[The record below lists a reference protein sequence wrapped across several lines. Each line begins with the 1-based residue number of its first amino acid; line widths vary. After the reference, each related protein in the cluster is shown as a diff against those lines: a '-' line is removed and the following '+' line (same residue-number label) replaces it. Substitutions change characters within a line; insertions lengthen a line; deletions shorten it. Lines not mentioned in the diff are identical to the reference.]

1 MYDDDYLIYLVRQHQ
16 EYAKDILYKKYYRI
30 CYSVM
35 NKYDIKQEA
44 KEEIVQEAMKNIFL
58 SLPKF
63 RDDKYLFFPY
73 AYQII
78 RRSIFAYFRKKVY
91 YDKRI
96 KAYKKSLTKDML
108 LCNYHAYETIWVD
121 CEKVL
126 SPLQYKVI
134 IYRYVYNYS
143 MDTIAKKLHISVK
156 KVYNT
161 IYCAKKS
168 LHVFWSD
175 VDKT

>member
-1 MYDDDYLIYLVRQHQ
+1 MYDDDYLVYLIRQHQ
-16 EYAKDILYKKYYRI
+16 EYAKEILYKKYYRI

-35 NKYDIKQEA
+35 NKYDIKQVA
-44 KEEIVQEAMKNIFL
+44 KEEITQEAMQNIFL

-78 RRSIFAYFRKKVY
+78 RRSIFAYFRKKVQ
-91 YDKRI
+91 YDKYFND
-96 KAYKKSLTKDML
+96 YKKAFSKDML
-108 LCNYHAYETIWVD
+108 LCNYHAYETIWLD

-126 SPLQYKVI
+126 STLQYKVI
-134 IYRYVYNYS
+134 VHRYIYNYS
-143 MDTIAKKLHISVK
+143 VDMIAKKFNMPVK

-161 IYCAKKS
+161 ISSEKKT
-168 LHVFWSD
+168 LQVFLSNI
-175 VDKT
+175 DKS